1 MVNRLI
7 FIFCLFIIQP
17 LFAQQSPNNAV
28 SLSLGGAS
36 ATYLNAF
43 SIENNVGAMAFSPSE
58 IAINGANYFGLS
70 DYSAVRVAAVS
81 SKEKASVGISYHALP
96 LAALTMHK
104 AQLAFA
110 KKLTDQVSAGVALNY
125 HSFVSKDAYYQNG
138 TAFTFNIGICYKVNE
153 ELEMGFQAFNP
164 NQSVLSSQ
172 QKESITSTYRLGVK
186 YVLSSNID
194 TYIDAFQ
201 RSDEDLDLNAG
212 LELTANHLK
221 VRGGFGLNQLVA
233 MGIGWEHN
241 QFTLDACGAYHNQL
255 GFSPSINLR
264 YAL

>member
-1 MVNRLI
+1 MVNRLV
-7 FIFCLFIIQP
+7 FFFCLFSIQP
-17 LFAQQSPNNAV
+17 LFAQHSPNNAV

-43 SIENNVGAMAFSPSE
+43 AIENNVGALAFSPSE
-58 IAINGANYFGLS
+58 IALNGANYFGLS
-70 DYSAVRVAAVS
+70 DYSAVRLAAVS
-81 SKEKASVGISYHALP
+81 SIEKASIGVSYQALP
-96 LAALTMHK
+96 LATLTMHK

-110 KKLTDQVSAGVALNY
+110 KKLTEQVSAGVAINY
-125 HSFVSKDAYYQNG
+125 HSFVSNNAYYQNG
-138 TAFTFNIGICYKVNE
+138 KAFTFNIGIFYKVNE
-153 ELEMGFQAFNP
+153 DLEMGFQAFNP

-172 QKESITSTYRLGVK
+172 QKESIPSSYRLGIK

-194 TYIDAFQ
+194 SYIDAFQ
-201 RSDEDLDLNAG
+201 RSGQDLDLNAG
-212 LELTANHLK
+212 IELTANQLK

-255 GFSPSINLR
+255 GFSPSINLQ